1 MRSKRPQKKQSVLRR
16 RSARGLGWTR
26 DQGLVGLRVADREAG
41 HEDDLRRVRRGFD
54 ERRAL
59 ELRALEEESLD
70 HDWRR
75 RRDGSLGPAGDE
87 VERVHGARSLARR
100 ELAERV
106 EERERPNSVEL
117 KVSPAVTKS
126 RESLGTGAW
135 PEDVVE
141 VKLGVKEG
149 PVCGLLLPACDG
161 RCLARLSEGTS
172 LADVGRVASPSG
184 CEIECRPWHRS
195 LRGARARAR
204 VCPGPPSACTTTA
217 ARCRP

>member
-75 RRDGSLGPAGDE
+75 RRDGSLGP
-87 VERVHGARSLARR
+87 VSYTHLT
-100 ELAERV
+100 L
-106 EERERPNSVEL
+106 PTICSV
-117 KVSPAVTKS
+117 
-126 RESLGTGAW
+126 
-135 PEDVVE
+135 
-141 VKLGVKEG
+141 
-149 PVCGLLLPACDG
+149 
-161 RCLARLSEGTS
+161 
-172 LADVGRVASPSG
+172 
-184 CEIECRPWHRS
+184 
-195 LRGARARAR
+195 
-204 VCPGPPSACTTTA
+204 
-217 ARCRP
+217 